1 MKKFD
6 LSLYLVT
13 DRHCLRGRDF
23 YEAVEEALRAGV
35 TMLQLREKDM
45 GLEELV
51 AEGRKVRKLCRKY
64 QVPFLVDDNVE
75 AARILEADGVHLG
88 QVDDAIEKARSVLG
102 PEAIIGISAHN
113 LEEALKAQASGA
125 DYLGVGALYPTG
137 SKKDA
142 SLLAPGM
149 LEKIVQAVK
158 IPVVGIGG
166 IHEAQLDQVLDHGL
180 GVDMRH
186 AAVRVADDHH
196 FLHAQLHDAHQQTP
210 YGAVKGAGD
219 HAAGVFDE
227 LYVAVLDAQGRR
239 QQLHQPGIH
248 TGEDGDLLIRVFA
261 GGKALIGPAFHK
273 FPVVGKHFVDHRQV
287 SFLLA
292 IFVVFS
298 IMRDYG

>member
-51 AEGRKVRKLCRKY
+51 AEGRKVRELCRKY

-75 AARILEADGVHLG
+75 AARILEADGIHLG
-88 QVDDAIEKARSVLG
+88 QEDDAIEKARSVLG

-166 IHEAQLDQVLDHGL
+166 IHEAQLDQVLDQGAAGCAMISAIL
-180 GVDMRH
+180 GAENIG
-186 AAVRVADDHH
+186 AAVERMKARIR
-196 FLHAQLHDAHQQTP
+196 P
-210 YGAVKGAGD
+210 GRNN
-219 HAAGVFDE
+219 
-227 LYVAVLDAQGRR
+227 RR
-239 QQLHQPGIH
+239 QLWQA
-248 TGEDGDLLIRVFA
+248 T
-261 GGKALIGPAFHK
+261 
-273 FPVVGKHFVDHRQV
+273 
-287 SFLLA
+287 
-292 IFVVFS
+292 
-298 IMRDYG
+298 

>member
-23 YEAVEEALRAGV
+23 YEAVEEVLRAGV
-35 TMLQLREKDM
+35 TLLQLREKDM

-51 AEGRKVRKLCRKY
+51 AEGRKVQELCRKY

-88 QVDDAIEKARSVLG
+88 QEDDAIEKARFVLG

-166 IHEAQLDQVLDHGL
+166 IHEAQLDQVLDQGAAGCAMISAIL
-180 GVDMRH
+180 GAEDIG
-186 AAVRVADDHH
+186 AAVERMKA
-196 FLHAQLHDAHQQTP
+196 
-210 YGAVKGAGD
+210 
-219 HAAGVFDE
+219 
-227 LYVAVLDAQGRR
+227 R
-239 QQLHQPGIH
+239 
-248 TGEDGDLLIRVFA
+248 IRA
-261 GGKALIGPAFHK
+261 REK
-273 FPVVGKHFVDHRQV
+273 
-287 SFLLA
+287 
-292 IFVVFS
+292 
-298 IMRDYG
+298 

>member
-23 YEAVEEALRAGV
+23 YEAVEEALCAGV

-51 AEGRKVRKLCRKY
+51 AEGRKVQELCRKY

-75 AARILEADGVHLG
+75 AARILGADGVHLG
-88 QVDDAIEKARSVLG
+88 QEDDAIEKARSVLG

-149 LEKIVQAVK
+149 LEKIVQTVK

-166 IHEAQLDQVLDHGL
+166 IHEAQLDQVLDQGAAGCAMISAIL
-180 GVDMRH
+180 GAENIG
-186 AAVRVADDHH
+186 AAVERMKA
-196 FLHAQLHDAHQQTP
+196 
-210 YGAVKGAGD
+210 
-219 HAAGVFDE
+219 
-227 LYVAVLDAQGRR
+227 R
-239 QQLHQPGIH
+239 
-248 TGEDGDLLIRVFA
+248 IRA
-261 GGKALIGPAFHK
+261 REK
-273 FPVVGKHFVDHRQV
+273 
-287 SFLLA
+287 
-292 IFVVFS
+292 
-298 IMRDYG
+298 

>member
-1 MKKFD
+1 MKQID

-51 AEGRKVRKLCRKY
+51 AEGRKVQELCRKY

-75 AARILEADGVHLG
+75 AARILGADGVHLG
-88 QVDDAIEKARSVLG
+88 QEDDAIEKARSVLG

-166 IHEAQLDQVLDHGL
+166 IHEAQLDQVLDQGAAGCAMISAIL
-180 GVDMRH
+180 GAENIG
-186 AAVRVADDHH
+186 AAVERMKA
-196 FLHAQLHDAHQQTP
+196 
-210 YGAVKGAGD
+210 
-219 HAAGVFDE
+219 
-227 LYVAVLDAQGRR
+227 R
-239 QQLHQPGIH
+239 
-248 TGEDGDLLIRVFA
+248 IRA
-261 GGKALIGPAFHK
+261 REK
-273 FPVVGKHFVDHRQV
+273 
-287 SFLLA
+287 
-292 IFVVFS
+292 
-298 IMRDYG
+298 